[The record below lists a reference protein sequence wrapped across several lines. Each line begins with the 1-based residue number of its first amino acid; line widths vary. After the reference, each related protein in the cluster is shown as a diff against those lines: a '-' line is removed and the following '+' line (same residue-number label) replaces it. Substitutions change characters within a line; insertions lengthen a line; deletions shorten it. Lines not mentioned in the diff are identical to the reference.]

1 MGQPQTGARSPLHAG
16 RGSFASA
23 ENTHEKKERRAER
36 RKRKTPQETKMGILR
51 SHKHCVDREPRRWG
65 RRRWNRRRGWQR
77 ITREKDAA
85 ASKARIDE
93 MVERKKKKER
103 RTAPFVTSLLRENSL
118 IKTVSS
124 FGWCKA
130 F

>member
-1 MGQPQTGARSPLHAG
+1 
-16 RGSFASA
+16 
-23 ENTHEKKERRAER
+23 
-36 RKRKTPQETKMGILR
+36 MGILR

-65 RRRWNRRRGWQR
+65 RRRRRNRRRGWQR

-93 MVERKKKKER
+93 MVESKKASK
-103 RTAPFVTSLLRENSL
+103 RTAPFVTSLLRENSI